1 MRLGLY
7 LIASIA
13 LMAIV
18 GIFVYTINPNNYGI
32 NKFGLSITIP
42 IAVWIVLPMLLL
54 MVASAIHMLFYGTKN
69 FFKFKKWEKDTSTL
83 DDALYWSL
91 LNEPKAHKFNLPL
104 LKQTVS
110 LLSVSCVKVD
120 GAVDDISDK
129 LRGALT
135 LVTEINRGEYVD
147 LAARKLDKVLSPSN
161 PLVVQN
167 LINRLE
173 KESSFAEEVV
183 QSRELYSPELFA
195 KALKIFSAETTFLK
209 ARKYVNVYDK
219 ESFFILISRIGKEE
233 VLGLTKDIL
242 DDFIVALESQL
253 KCADYL
259 KIATLMVHELS
270 PDENLQV
277 WREYERKYSEAQI
290 AYLYLLFDY
299 EMIEQAG
306 EYLKEHGENDF
317 KRFRALFDLKQ
328 QHKKYKITDLMNIRH
343 ICQSVDR

>member
-7 LIASIA
+7 LIASII

-18 GIFVYTINPNNYGI
+18 GIFVYTVNPNNYTI
-32 NKFGLSITIP
+32 SEFSLSLTMP
-42 IAVWIVLPMLLL
+42 IAVWIVLPMLAL
-54 MVASAIHMLFYGTKN
+54 MIASATHMMFYGTKN

-147 LAARKLDKVLSPSN
+147 FKAHKLDKVLSSDN
-161 PLVVQN
+161 PLVLKN
-167 LINRLE
+167 LMNRLN
-173 KESSFAEEVV
+173 KESTFAEEVI
-183 QSRELYSPELFA
+183 QSKEKYGTELFE
-195 KALKIFSAETTFLK
+195 KALNIFSLETDFVK
-209 ARKYVNVYDK
+209 AKKYVNVYNK
-219 ESFFILISRIGKEE
+219 ESFFVLISRIDKENN
-233 VLGLTKDIL
+233 LGLTKEIL
-242 DDFIVALESQL
+242 DQFLVALETKLS
-253 KCADYL
+253 CVDYL
-259 KIATLMVHELS
+259 KVATLMMHELS
-270 PDENLQV
+270 PDENLKL
-277 WREYERKYSEAQI
+277 WREYEGKYPDAQV

-299 EMIEQAG
+299 EMIDQAG
-306 EYLKEHGENDF
+306 EYLKEHGENDY

-328 QHKKYKITDLMNIRH
+328 EHKKYKITDLMNIRH
-343 ICQSVDR
+343 ICDAL

>member
-7 LIASIA
+7 LIASII

-18 GIFVYTINPNNYGI
+18 GIFVYTINPNNYTI
-32 NKFGLSITIP
+32 SEFSLSITIP
-42 IAVWIVLPMLLL
+42 IAVWIVLPMLAL
-54 MVASAIHMLFYGTKN
+54 MFASATHMMFYGTKN

-147 LAARKLDKVLSPSN
+147 LKAHKLDKVLSNDN
-161 PLVVQN
+161 PLVLQN
-167 LINRLE
+167 LKNRLD
-173 KESSFAEEVV
+173 KDNTFPEEII
-183 QSRELYSPELFA
+183 QAHASYDAELFA
-195 KALKIFSAETTFLK
+195 EALKKFSLETTFIK
-209 ARKYVNVYDK
+209 ARKYAKIYNK
-219 ESFFILISRIGKEE
+219 ESFFILLSRIGKEDN
-233 VLGLTKDIL
+233 LGLTKEML
-242 DDFIVALESQL
+242 DEFIVALESKL
-253 KCADYL
+253 TCADYL
-259 KIATLMVHELS
+259 KIATLMMYELS
-270 PDENLQV
+270 PDENLKL
-277 WREYERKYSEAQI
+277 WREYEGKYSDAQV

-317 KRFRALFDLKQ
+317 KRFRALFDLKKE
-328 QHKKYKITDLMNIRH
+328 HKKYKITDLMNIRH
-343 ICQSVDR
+343 ICDAL